1 MKLLDRLGG
10 FSRTFLVTLA
20 LLLVVLQSII
30 NYLAGPDFS
39 FVLFY
44 LLPISFVAWLVGR
57 RAGFLVAAA
66 CSVGYFLT
74 EFLSTHFDGR
84 EHVAVFNALARL
96 AAFVFVVYFVAALR
110 RSHDHER
117 ELARTDELTGATN
130 RRSFFEAAQG
140 EINRARRHRH
150 PFTVAYIDVDNFKGL
165 NDRDGHAAGD
175 ALLRAMT
182 ATIKSTVRE
191 IDLVAR
197 LGGDEFVVLL
207 PETDEEAARAVVG
220 RVRGNLDDLAERRGW
235 RVTFSVGV
243 VTWTTPPRTVDTMIR
258 QADGAM
264 YEVKNTGK
272 NRVSHLTVSG
282 EPLPA
287 SEPARAG

>member
-10 FSRTFLVTLA
+10 FSKTFLVTLA
-20 LLLVVLQSII
+20 LLLVVLQSTI

-57 RAGFLVAAA
+57 RAGFLVALACAA
-66 CSVGYFLT
+66 GYFLT
-74 EFLSTHFDGR
+74 EFFSTHFDGR
-84 EHVAVFNALARL
+84 EHLTVFNALARL
-96 AAFVFVVYFVAALR
+96 GAFLFVVYFIAALR
-110 RSHDHER
+110 RSHEHER

-130 RRSFFEAAQG
+130 RRSFFEAAQS

-150 PFTVAYIDVDNFKGL
+150 PFTVAYIDVDNFKEL
-165 NDRDGHAAGD
+165 NDRGGHAAGD
-175 ALLRAMT
+175 ALLREVTRA
-182 ATIKSTVRE
+182 IKANVRE
-191 IDLVAR
+191 IDMVAR

-207 PETDEEAARAVVG
+207 PETDEAASRAVVS
-220 RVRGNLDDLAERRGW
+220 RVRKCLDDLAARRGW
-235 RVTFSVGV
+235 QVTFSIGV

-258 QADGAM
+258 QADDTM

-272 NRVSHLTVSG
+272 NRVAHHTVSG
-282 EPLPA
+282 EPAPA
-287 SEPARAG
+287 SEPAGVR